1 MSKKTKIAINGFGRI
16 GRAAFKIILNDYPN
30 LEVVAINDLT
40 DIKTLAYLL
49 KYDSAYGKYN
59 KEIKELAGSLKVA
72 GKKYKIF
79 NETDPENLP
88 WKDLKVDIVLECTG
102 IFKDKKSAGK
112 HLSAGAKK
120 VIISAPTKDIKA
132 IKTVVLGVNDKDIT
146 KSDDILSCA
155 SCTTNCLAPMAEVVR
170 SKFGVKKSLMTT
182 IHAYT
187 ASQSLVDGPHKDL
200 RRGRAGAIN
209 IVPTSTGAAKA
220 TGLVIKS
227 LNNKLDGMAMRVP
240 ILVGSIVD
248 ATFVLKK
255 KTDIE
260 KVKKAFISASKLK
273 KFKGILQASTD
284 PIVSSDIVGSSY
296 SSIVDLEFISLMDGD
311 LLKVVAWYDNEWGY
325 SNRLVDLSALISRKY
340 L

>member
-16 GRAAFKIILNDYPN
+16 SRAVFKIILNDYPN

>member
-16 GRAAFKIILNDYPN
+16 GRAAFKIILNEHPN

-88 WKDLKVDIVLECTG
+88 WKDLKVDVVLECTG

>member
-1 MSKKTKIAINGFGRI
+1 MPKKTKIAINGFGRI
-16 GRAAFKIILNDYPN
+16 GRATFKIILNENPN
-30 LEVVAINDLT
+30 LEVVAINDLS
-40 DIKTLAYLL
+40 DIKTLANLL
-49 KYDSAYGKYN
+49 KYDSAYGKYD
-59 KEIKELAGSLKVA
+59 KEVKELSDSIKVA
-72 GKKYKIF
+72 GKKYKIY
-79 NETDPENLP
+79 NEKDPENLP
-88 WKDLKVDIVLECTG
+88 WKELNVDVVLECTG

-112 HLSAGAKK
+112 HISAGAKK
-120 VIISAPTKDIKA
+120 VIISAPTKDTKK
-132 IKTVVLGVNDKDIT
+132 IKTIVLGVNEKEIN

-155 SCTTNCLAPMAEVVR
+155 SCTTNCLAPIAEVVR
-170 SKFGVKKSLMTT
+170 SKFGIKKSLMTT

-209 IVPTSTGAAKA
+209 IVPTTTGAAKA

-248 ATFVLKK
+248 ATFLLKK
-255 KTDIE
+255 KTDIN

-273 KFKGILQASTD
+273 KFKGIIKASTE
-284 PIVSSDIVGSSY
+284 PIVSSDIVASSY
-296 SSIVDLEFISLMDGD
+296 SSIVDLEFITLMDGD
-311 LLKVVAWYDNEWGY
+311 FLKVVAWYDNEWGY
-325 SNRLVDLSALISRKY
+325 SSRLVDLSVLVSKKY

>member
-16 GRAAFKIILNDYPN
+16 GRAAFKIILNEHPN

>member
-1 MSKKTKIAINGFGRI
+1 MPKKTKIAINGFGRI
-16 GRAAFKIILNDYPN
+16 GRAAFKIILNEHSN

-40 DIKTLAYLL
+40 DVKTLANLL
-49 KYDSAYGKYN
+49 KYDSAYGRYKN
-59 KEIKELAGSLKVA
+59 EVKELTDGLKVA
-72 GKKYKIF
+72 GKKYKVF
-79 NETDPENLP
+79 NEKNPENLP

-102 IFKDKKSAGK
+102 IFKDKKGAGK
-112 HLSAGAKK
+112 HLKAGAKK
-120 VIISAPTKDIKA
+120 VIISAPTKDTKA
-132 IKTVVLGVNDKDIT
+132 VKTVVLGVNNKDIK

-170 SKFGVKKSLMTT
+170 SKFGIKKSLMTT

-209 IVPTSTGAAKA
+209 IVPTTTGAAKA

-248 ATFVLKK
+248 ATFLLKK
-255 KTDIE
+255 KTDVD
-260 KVKKAFISASKLK
+260 KVKKAFISAEKLK
-273 KFKGILQASTD
+273 RFKGILKTNSE
-284 PIVSSDIVGSSY
+284 PLVSSDIVGSSY
-296 SSIVDLEFISLMDGD
+296 SSIIDLDFISLMDGD

-325 SNRLVDLSALISRKY
+325 SNRLVDLSTFISKKY

>member
-1 MSKKTKIAINGFGRI
+1 MPKKTKIAINGFGRI
-16 GRAAFKIILNDYPN
+16 GRAAFKIILNEYPN
-30 LEVVAINDLT
+30 LEVVAINDLS
-40 DIKTLAYLL
+40 DIKTLANLL
-49 KYDSAYGKYN
+49 KYDSAYGKYG
-59 KEIKELAGSLKVA
+59 KEVKTSSDSIKVA

-79 NETDPENLP
+79 NQKNPENLP
-88 WKDLKVDIVLECTG
+88 WKELHVDVVLECTG

-120 VIISAPTKDIKA
+120 VVISAATKDTKA
-132 IKTVVLGVNDKDIT
+132 IKTIVLGVNEKDI
-146 KSDDILSCA
+146 KKKDDILSCA
-155 SCTTNCLAPMAEVVR
+155 SCTTNCLAPMAELVR
-170 SKFGVKKSLMTT
+170 SKFGIKKSLMTT
-182 IHAYT
+182 VHAYT

-200 RRGRAGAIN
+200 RRGRAGATN

-220 TGLVIKS
+220 TALVIKS
-227 LNNKLDGMAMRVP
+227 LNNKLDGMAIRVP

-255 KTDIE
+255 KTDID

-273 KFKGILQASTD
+273 KFKGILKTSSE

-296 SSIVDLEFISLMDGD
+296 SSIVDLEFINLVDGD

-325 SNRLVDLSALISRKY
+325 SNRLVDLSVLISKKY